1 MNQKLVHITNQSLLR
16 YAYVYT
22 MTAFTVSTI
31 SYRNQD
37 KRSYIM
43 IGYAAGMQR
52 G

>member
-37 KRSYIM
+37 KTQLHYDRLC
-43 IGYAAGMQR
+43 GRPVCG
-52 G
+52 